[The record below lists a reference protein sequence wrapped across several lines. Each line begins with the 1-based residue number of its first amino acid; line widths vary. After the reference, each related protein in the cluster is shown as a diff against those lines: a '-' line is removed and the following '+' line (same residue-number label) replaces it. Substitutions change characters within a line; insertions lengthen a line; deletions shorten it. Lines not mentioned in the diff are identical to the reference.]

1 MNTYFTGEKTQQN
14 IIKSFF
20 LQELMLLFVSLKL
33 ISFSKRVK
41 KYRRCLQVAQR
52 LYKEQ
57 LNKIKVIF
65 FYIFFFSITLSP
77 FLRFTDYLLCTS
89 RYHHIAEVTIGC
101 VSNLSIDELPFRS
114 SLFLNRN
121 LRVFCLFMVKI
132 CFFSLLS
139 LKFECQI
146 LINEGALLY

>member
-14 IIKSFF
+14 TIKSFF
-20 LQELMLLFVSLKL
+20 LQKLKLLFVYLKP

-65 FYIFFFSITLSP
+65 FQIFFFSITLSP
-77 FLRFTDYLLCTS
+77 FLRFTDYLFCTS

-114 SLFLNRN
+114 SFFLKSTATSVLPFYGENLF
-121 LRVFCLFMVKI
+121 FQFIIVKI
-132 CFFSLLS
+132 RMSDTL
-139 LKFECQI
+139 
-146 LINEGALLY
+146 